1 MSYQE
6 SLKSILKLPDLPI
19 EQLSGCNILVTGATG
34 LIGSTLVE
42 ALMNNDEID
51 YHVFAL
57 GRNADRAGRLF
68 SKYSKNSFF
77 HFLKHDIIKP
87 LETSFD
93 FQYIIHAASNA
104 SPNFFVSNPVEI
116 VQSNV
121 IGLCNLL
128 EYGRS
133 HNLKRLLYISSG
145 EVYGECE
152 KQIIDESSYGYID
165 ILKSRSCYPMSK
177 RVSETLC
184 VSYAAEFGLNI
195 VIARPCH
202 VYGPRFTENDNRVYA
217 QFLRNIIN
225 DEDIIM
231 KSSGRQYRS
240 WCYVVDCISALLFI
254 LLKGESCEAYNIA
267 SKDSILSI
275 KSFAIII
282 AEMGGKQVL
291 LTEPSDAE
299 SKGYN
304 PVFRSV
310 LSTEKLQSLGWVS
323 SFDIRQGMKE
333 TYEFIQCIWPDA

>member
-6 SLKSILKLPDLPI
+6 SIKSILKYPGLPT
-19 EQLSGCNILVTGATG
+19 EELSGCNILVTGATG
-34 LIGSTLVE
+34 LIGSALVE
-42 ALMNNDEID
+42 ALMNNDKID
-51 YHVFAL
+51 YRVFAL
-57 GRNADRAGRLF
+57 GRNAARAGRLF
-68 SKYSKNSFF
+68 SKYTESSFF
-77 HFLKHDIIKP
+77 HFLEHDIIKP
-87 LETSFD
+87 LETSVD

-133 HNLKRLLYISSG
+133 HNLRRLLYISSG

-152 KQIIDESSYGYID
+152 SQIIDESYYGYID
-165 ILKSRSCYPMSK
+165 ILKARSCYPMSK

-184 VSYAAEFGLNI
+184 VSYATEFGLDI
-195 VIARPCH
+195 VIARPSH
-202 VYGPRFTENDNRVYA
+202 VYGPRFTESDNRVFA
-217 QFLRNIIN
+217 QFLRNVIN
-225 DEDIIM
+225 DEDIVM

-240 WCYVVDCISALLFI
+240 WCYVVDCISALFFI

-275 KSFAIII
+275 KSFAKII
-282 AEMGGKQVL
+282 AEIWGKRLL
-291 LTEPSDAE
+291 LTTPSDAE

-304 PVFRSV
+304 PVSRSV
-310 LSTEKLQSLGWVS
+310 LSTEKLQSLGWRS
-323 SFDIRQGMKE
+323 SFDIRQGLKE
-333 TYEFIQCIWPDA
+333 TYEFIQCI